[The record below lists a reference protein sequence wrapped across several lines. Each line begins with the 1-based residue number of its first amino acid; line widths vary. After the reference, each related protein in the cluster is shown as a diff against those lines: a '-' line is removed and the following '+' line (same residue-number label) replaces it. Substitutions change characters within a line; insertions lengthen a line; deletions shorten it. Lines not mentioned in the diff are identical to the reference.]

1 MRVLKKNTKEIV
13 FLALLTL
20 FSAVQARAGSQGVS
34 VRYAELL
41 KGESGY
47 VLSADI
53 DYRLSD
59 SAIDALRNGIPL
71 YWELQ
76 VKILQQRRFLWNLAI
91 AEKSL
96 RFRIQYHALLNMY
109 RVRNENSGEIRN
121 FSTLTAA
128 IDLLS
133 SVRYIKLFKSLKID
147 PEQRYLATVKVHF
160 DRESLPLP
168 LRPIAYLNPQWYLSS
183 DSYIWLLTN

>member
-1 MRVLKKNTKEIV
+1 MDARQQRVLASL
-13 FLALLTL
+13 LACVI
-20 FSAVQARAGSQGVS
+20 FAMVARGAWADFV
-34 VRYAELL
+34 VR
-41 KGESGY
+41 
-47 VLSADI
+47 DI
-53 DYRLSD
+53 DARFVN
-59 SAIDALRNGIPL
+59 DALDITTTLDMSLSTRAEEALNKGIPL
-71 YWELQ
+71 DVVIDLALVEH
-76 VKILQQRRFLWNLAI
+76 RRFLWDRVVTDRTLH
-91 AEKSL
+91 
-96 RFRIQYHALLNMY
+96 RRIQYHALLNMY

-147 PEQRYLATVKVHF
+147 PEQRYLAAVKVHF